1 VSEQRVSHR
10 FEIDWRAGLRV
21 SAALETPPI
30 AASRS
35 EIPGLVLAHGAGGN
49 LDTAFL
55 VEMSEGLAARDIAS
69 LRFNFPYMEN
79 RRRIPDPAV
88 TLEACY
94 QAVARR
100 GAELFPQGL
109 FLGGKSMGGRIAS
122 QMVAHVGSDVPPVR
136 GLIFLGYPLHAPGKQ
151 HQLRDQ
157 HLYDLRV
164 PMLFIEG
171 TRDAFADR
179 SLLQGVLD
187 RLADRA
193 KVHWIEGGDH
203 SFKVRGRKPAEV
215 HAEILDAI
223 AGFVIPK

>member
-1 VSEQRVSHR
+1 MSEQRLSHR
-10 FEIDWRAGLRV
+10 FDIEWREGLRI
-21 SAALETPPI
+21 SAALETPPV
-30 AASRS
+30 AAGRS
-35 EIPGLVLAHGAGGN
+35 ETPGVVLAHGAGGN

-69 LRFNFPYMEN
+69 LRFNFPYTEN
-79 RRRIPDPAV
+79 RRRIPDAAV

-122 QMVAHVGSDVPPVR
+122 QMVAHLGNDGPAVR

-151 HQLRDQ
+151 HQPRDQ

-171 TRDAFADR
+171 TRDAFAEA

-187 RLADRA
+187 RLGDRA
-193 KVHWIEGGDH
+193 QVHWIEGGDH
-203 SFKVRGRKPAEV
+203 SFKVRGRKAAEV
-215 HAEILDAI
+215 HGEILDAI
-223 AGFVIPK
+223 ANFIRA